1 MTGLKK
7 DLAGVVKS
15 LKALTKKT
23 EKMKKKLRAVEKAQ
37 AKAMAKKSP
46 SLVGR
51 PRKKSAGAGV
61 PGRRASKTTAVTAVF
76 AVIKRSRK
84 GVTTEQIMKNTGF
97 DEKKVWN
104 VINRLK
110 SQGMVKSAQ
119 RGIYVKI

>member
-1 MTGLKK
+1 MTGLN
-7 DLAGVVKS
+7 
-15 LKALTKKT
+15 KALTKKT
-23 EKMKKKLRAVEKAQ
+23 EKMKKKLRTAEKAQ
-37 AKAMAKKSP
+37 AKAMAKKS
-46 SLVGR
+46 SRRVGR
-51 PRKKSAGAGV
+51 PRKMRADAAAPDG
-61 PGRRASKTTAVTAVF
+61 RASKTTAVTAVF

-84 GVTTEQIMKNTGF
+84 GVTTEHIMKQTGF